1 MVLQVIVDQNSARA
15 ERKVGGTVDIVV
27 VRIRASEQ
35 RTIFVHDNAH
45 TTKTKSAVQSHYVL
59 VLITS
64 AHFNAVHSVFFVVD
78 CDRLHMFAVERG
90 KNIEPKDVS

>member
-1 MVLQVIVDQNSARA
+1 MPTQQKRNPLYN
-15 ERKVGGTVDIVV
+15 
-27 VRIRASEQ
+27 
-35 RTIFVHDNAH
+35 
-45 TTKTKSAVQSHYVL
+45 HYVL